1 MISLRFSGNKKPRFC
16 GGVLVYFCFGAGGGG
31 GGGGL
36 TFLEGSGFLPPLQES
51 PLPEFGEGFGS
62 FLDII
67 TPHA

>member
-1 MISLRFSGNKKPRFC
+1 M
-16 GGVLVYFCFGAGGGG
+16 VYFGFGAGGGG

-51 PLPEFGEGFGS
+51 PLPEFGGGLGS